1 MWIECSKC
9 GQHKALWAFNKNKN
23 ERFSISFHCKECNKK
38 SWSKYKKKDKIYK
51 NRSYKRKLKSV
62 IYNNYNSMKDIGK
75 DYKYCLRCGA
85 SIWSEK
91 EFLDEKR
98 ARYQDTL
105 LCIDCLTEHVDD
117 YYNTYK
123 STKKISR
130 YEKLMNEKAKR
141 VYEDLQDFFY
151 GEEL

>member
-9 GQHKALWAFNKNKN
+9 GKHKALWAFNKSNN
-23 ERFSISFHCKECNKK
+23 ERFNISFYCKECNKK
-38 SWSKYKKKDKIYK
+38 SCSKYKNKG
-51 NRSYKRKLKSV
+51 RSYSRKLKPV

-91 EFLDEKR
+91 EFLDENK

-105 LCIDCLTEHVDD
+105 LCTDCLTKHVDD

-123 STKKISR
+123 NTKKISR
-130 YEKLMNEKAKR
+130 YKKLMNKRAKE
-141 VYEDLQDFFY
+141 VYDDLQDFFY